1 MGTGKNWEKYGRK
14 QRMAHASS
22 RYLDGPKLND
32 VFKALNF
39 YFDNPERKAGNWVVL
54 PHNLSEL
61 SEDKLLFYATCHR
74 SKNCAIDETNFDK
87 SSGDR
92 LFRVTNEVVEMLALT
107 SCSKC
112 KYAERY

>member
-39 YFDNPERKAGNWVVL
+39 KNY
-54 PHNLSEL
+54 
-61 SEDKLLFYATCHR
+61 HR
-74 SKNCAIDETNFDK
+74 SKTCAIKETNFSK
-87 SSGDR
+87 SAGDR
-92 LFRVTNEVVEMLALT
+92 LFRVTNEVVEMLVLT
-107 SCSKC
+107 LCAHC
-112 KYAERY
+112 KFTERF